1 MNYNYGLSKVSR
13 EIAINDQALSRK
25 YIYPKEDIFNSKNHD
40 YESKEV
46 ELATISL
53 PSEIKERE
61 IIKIKFDELLNLIIK
76 NNSEYKAA
84 FQRVEQSKNRLLAT
98 ISQKSPTIDL
108 NSNGLPEYLYIDHY
122 TNPDITGTSYKRSE
136 QFKASISATIRWDI
150 INPKRNP
157 QIQASKKT
165 FEKAKNSFII
175 VSRDLE
181 LKAKIDFINLKKAQE
196 KFYISKKAVKI
207 SSQSLKDVRLR
218 NKALVATNLE
228 VLEAENQLSR
238 DQMFLNKSI
247 RDVNKASKSLSN
259 VLGLNNA
266 KKIIA
271 DSEGVLIGEW
281 KRTLEESIASALKF
295 RLSLV
300 NYDLDIQINNEKS
313 KEELGDSLPKISL
326 VNTFT
331 ISRDQGQTEVIPPID
346 RDDYEERTS
355 NSIGLFGE
363 WKVFD
368 AGKSRQLS
376 KFYKNKSIESKY
388 QSQKER
394 SLIIKEVEN
403 NYIDLET
410 SIQNIFSTSRAII
423 KNNKMLQISI
433 MRFKAGVTNQREIV
447 NLQRDLKQSQINYLD
462 AIKNYNISIAKLQ
475 RSTGLT
481 KLEKCNTKNLE
492 KDFNSFDEYSLYT
505 LPIIPI
511 NKACEISLSI
521 NSLNEIKI
529 NSTNNEPIKVIN
541 EFEDKNDSP
550 ILDSYIPKNK
560 ILNNPNSKDNQE
572 NINNK
577 ILNDPKTKDNQENTN
592 NKILN
597 DSKTKDNQEN
607 TNNKILNDSKTKDN
621 QENTNNKILN
631 DPKTENQNKKTKNI
645 KELNFKFKKID
656 KNNSSYLK
664 NIQPCSTLIKDSD
677 ICLDN
682 FVD

>member
-1 MNYNYGLSKVSR
+1 MQKVNSRFIYIFILFQGIFSFNNGPVNASQFKLLNLNYSLSK
-13 EIAINDQALSRK
+13 IAKELDINNQAPSK
-25 YIYPKEDIFNSKNHD
+25 NYINTKKDIFYSQNNDFESIGSK
-40 YESKEV
+40 
-46 ELATISL
+46 LATSSL
-53 PSEIKERE
+53 PSEIKERK
-61 IIKIKFDELLNLIIK
+61 IIKIKYDELLDLIIN
-76 NNSEYKAA
+76 NNSEYKAS

-108 NSNGLPEYLYIDHY
+108 NSNGLPEYLFIDHY
-122 TNPDITGTSYKRSE
+122 TNPNIAGTSYKRSE
-136 QFKASISATIRWDI
+136 QWKGSFSATIRWDI
-150 INPKRNP
+150 INPQRNP
-157 QIQASKKT
+157 QIEASKKT
-165 FEKAKNSFII
+165 FEKAKNSFLI

-196 KFYISKKAVKI
+196 NLIISEKAVKI

-281 KRTLEESIASALKF
+281 KRTLEESIASALNF

-300 NYDLDIQINNEKS
+300 NYDLDIQINNDKS
-313 KEELGDSLPKISL
+313 KEELGNSRPKISL
-326 VNTFT
+326 VNTLSVT
-331 ISRDQGQTEVIPPID
+331 KEKGQTEVIPPID
-346 RDDYEERTS
+346 FDDFEERIS

-368 AGKSRQLS
+368 GGKSRELS
-376 KFYKNKSIESKY
+376 KFYKNKSIEAKY

-423 KNNKMLQISI
+423 KNNKMLQISR

-462 AIKNYNISIAKLQ
+462 AIKNYNVSIAKLQ

-481 KLEKCNTKNLE
+481 KLEKCNPKNLE
-492 KDFNSFDEYSLYT
+492 KDLNSFDEYSLYT

-511 NKACEISLSI
+511 DKACEISLSI
-521 NSLNEIKI
+521 NSLYEIKTY
-529 NSTNNEPIKVIN
+529 STNNNEPTKVIN
-541 EFEDKNDSP
+541 KIDDKNDST
-550 ILDSYIPKNK
+550 ILDSYIPKK
-560 ILNNPNSKDNQE
+560 KTLNNPKIQDNEE
-572 NINNK
+572 NIKNK
-577 ILNDPKTKDNQENTN
+577 NLK
-592 NKILN
+592 
-597 DSKTKDNQEN
+597 DSKAK
-607 TNNKILNDSKTKDN
+607 NNEKNIDKISK
-621 QENTNNKILN
+621 
-631 DPKTENQNKKTKNI
+631 DPKTEIQNKKKKNTK
-645 KELNFKFKKID
+645 KLNFKFKKID
-656 KNNSSYLK
+656 KNDSS
-664 NIQPCSTLIKDSD
+664 NIENTLPCSTRIKDSD

-682 FVD
+682 FLE

>member
-1 MNYNYGLSKVSR
+1 MFCFNNGLLNASQLKLFNFNEGFEKASQKIVLEDQVLSK
-13 EIAINDQALSRK
+13 NN
-25 YIYPKEDIFNSKNHD
+25 IYTKEDIFNSNNHD
-40 YESKEV
+40 YESINV
-46 ELATISL
+46 ELATNLL
-53 PSEIKERE
+53 PSEIKERKT
-61 IIKIKFDELLNLIIK
+61 IKIKFDELLDLVIK

-98 ISQKSPTIDL
+98 ISSKSPTIDL
-108 NSNGLPEYLYIDHY
+108 NSNGLPEYLFIDHY
-122 TNPDITGTSYKRSE
+122 TNPNISGTSYKKSE
-136 QFKASISATIRWDI
+136 QWKTSISASIRWDI

-157 QIQASKKT
+157 QIEASKKT
-165 FEKAKNSFII
+165 FEKAKNSYII

-196 KFYISKKAVKI
+196 NLIISEKAVKI
-207 SSQSLKDVRLR
+207 SAQSLKDVRLR

-259 VLGLNNA
+259 ILGLNNA
-266 KKIIA
+266 KQIIA
-271 DSEGVLIGEW
+271 YSEGIILGEW
-281 KRTLEESIASALKF
+281 ERTLEESIASALNF

-300 NYDLDIQINNEKS
+300 NYDLDIQINNDKS
-313 KEELGDSLPKISL
+313 KEELGNSRPKLSL

-331 ISRDQGQTEVIPPID
+331 ISKDMGQTEVIPPINP
-346 RDDYEERTS
+346 DDYEKRIS
-355 NSIGLFGE
+355 NTIGLFGE

-376 KFYKNKSIESKY
+376 KFYKNKSIEAKY
-388 QSQKER
+388 KSQKER
-394 SLIIKEVEN
+394 SLVIKEVEN

-423 KNNKMLQISI
+423 KNNKMLQISR

-462 AIKNYNISIAKLQ
+462 AIKNYNVSIAKLQ

-481 KLEKCNTKNLE
+481 KLEKCNKKILE
-492 KDFNSFDEYSLYT
+492 KDLNSFDEYSLYK

-521 NSLNEIKI
+521 NSLNEIKA
-529 NSTNNEPIKVIN
+529 NSTNNENIESIN
-541 EFEDKNDSP
+541 KLKNKNDLP
-550 ILDSYIPKNK
+550 ILDSYRPNNNILKAPKNEENKENMKNK
-560 ILNNPNSKDNQE
+560 IDK
-572 NINNK
+572 
-577 ILNDPKTKDNQENTN
+577 
-592 NKILN
+592 
-597 DSKTKDNQEN
+597 
-607 TNNKILNDSKTKDN
+607 
-621 QENTNNKILN
+621 
-631 DPKTENQNKKTKNI
+631 DPKTENHKKKSKNI

-656 KNNSSYLK
+656 KNDSSDFE
-664 NIQPCSTLIKDSD
+664 NIQTCSTLIKDSD

-682 FVD
+682 FIE

>member
-1 MNYNYGLSKVSR
+1 MQRVNSRFIYIFILFQGIFSFNNGLLNASQLKLLNFNYGLSKISK
-13 EIAINDQALSRK
+13 EIDPNNQTLSK
-25 YIYPKEDIFNSKNHD
+25 NYIYKKKDIFYSQDND
-40 YESKEV
+40 YQSIESKF
-46 ELATISL
+46 ATTSL
-53 PSEIKERE
+53 PSEIKGRK
-61 IIKIKFDELLNLIIK
+61 IIKIKFDELLDLIIN

-98 ISQKSPTIDL
+98 ISKKSPTIDL
-108 NSNGLPEYLYIDHY
+108 NSNGLPEYLFIDHY
-122 TNPDITGTSYKRSE
+122 TNPNIAGTSYKRSE
-136 QFKASISATIRWDI
+136 QLKGSISATIRWDI
-150 INPKRNP
+150 INPQRNP
-157 QIQASKKT
+157 QIEASKKT
-165 FEKAKNSFII
+165 FEKAKNSFLI

-196 KFYISKKAVKI
+196 NLIISEKAVKI
-207 SSQSLKDVRLR
+207 SAQSLKDARLR

-281 KRTLEESIASALKF
+281 KRTLEESIASALNF

-300 NYDLDIQINNEKS
+300 NYDLDIQINNDKS
-313 KEELGDSLPKISL
+313 KEELGNSRPKISL
-326 VNTFT
+326 VNTLSF
-331 ISRDQGQTEVIPPID
+331 SKEKGQTEVIPPINK
-346 RDDYEERTS
+346 DDYEKRVS

-368 AGKSRQLS
+368 GGKSRELS
-376 KFYKNKSIESKY
+376 KFYKNKSIEAKY
-388 QSQKER
+388 KSQKER
-394 SLIIKEVEN
+394 SLIMKEVEN

-423 KNNKMLQISI
+423 KNNKMLQISR

-462 AIKNYNISIAKLQ
+462 AIKNYNVSIAKLQ

-481 KLEKCNTKNLE
+481 KLEKCNLQNLE
-492 KDFNSFDEYSLYT
+492 KDLNSFDENSLYT

-521 NSLNEIKI
+521 NSLYEIKTDA
-529 NSTNNEPIKVIN
+529 TNNNYDPTKVIN
-541 EFEDKNDSP
+541 KIDDKNDST

-560 ILNNPNSKDNQE
+560 TLKKMKIKDNEEIINKNLKDSKAKNNDE
-572 NINNK
+572 NIDNISK
-577 ILNDPKTKDNQENTN
+577 DPKTKSQ
-592 NKILN
+592 
-597 DSKTKDNQEN
+597 
-607 TNNKILNDSKTKDN
+607 
-621 QENTNNKILN
+621 
-631 DPKTENQNKKTKNI
+631 TKNT

-656 KNNSSYLK
+656 KNDSSNIK

-682 FVD
+682 FLE

>member
-1 MNYNYGLSKVSR
+1 MQKVNSRFLYIFILFQGIFSFNNGLLNASQLKLFNFNYDLSKISK
-13 EIAINDQALSRK
+13 EIDINNQALKKK
-25 YIYPKEDIFNSKNHD
+25 YIYTKKDIFYSQNND
-40 YESKEV
+40 YESIASKLEKS
-46 ELATISL
+46 SL
-53 PSEIKERE
+53 PSEIKERKK
-61 IIKIKFDELLNLIIK
+61 IKIKFDELLDLIIN

-98 ISQKSPTIDL
+98 ISKKSPTIDL
-108 NSNGLPEYLYIDHY
+108 NSNGLPEYLFIDHY
-122 TNPDITGTSYKRSE
+122 TNPNIAGTSYKRSE
-136 QFKASISATIRWDI
+136 QLKGSISATIRWDI
-150 INPKRNP
+150 INPQRNP
-157 QIQASKKT
+157 QIEASKKT
-165 FEKAKNSFII
+165 FEKAKNSFLI

-196 KFYISKKAVKI
+196 NLIISEKAVKI

-281 KRTLEESIASALKF
+281 ERTLEESIASALNF

-300 NYDLDIQINNEKS
+300 NYDLDIQINNDKS
-313 KEELGDSLPKISL
+313 KEELGNSRPKISL
-326 VNTFT
+326 VNTF
-331 ISRDQGQTEVIPPID
+331 SVSKEKGQTEVIPPINK
-346 RDDYEERTS
+346 DDYEKRVS
-355 NSIGLFGE
+355 NSIGIFGE

-368 AGKSRQLS
+368 GGKSRELS
-376 KFYKNKSIESKY
+376 KFYKNKSIEAKY
-388 QSQKER
+388 KSQKER

-423 KNNKMLQISI
+423 KNNKMLQISR

-447 NLQRDLKQSQINYLD
+447 NLQRDLKQSQLNYLD
-462 AIKNYNISIAKLQ
+462 AIKNYNVSIAKLQ

-481 KLEKCNTKNLE
+481 KLEKCNLKNLE
-492 KDFNSFDEYSLYT
+492 KDLNSFDEYSLYT

-511 NKACEISLSI
+511 NKACEVSLSI
-521 NSLNEIKI
+521 NSLYETNTY
-529 NSTNNEPIKVIN
+529 STNNNEPTKVIN
-541 EFEDKNDSP
+541 KINDKNGSST
-550 ILDSYIPKNK
+550 LDNYLPENK
-560 ILNNPNSKDNQE
+560 TLNNPNIKDNEEKLNNKNLKDSKDKNNKE
-572 NINNK
+572 NIDK
-577 ILNDPKTKDNQENTN
+577 I
-592 NKILN
+592 
-597 DSKTKDNQEN
+597 SK
-607 TNNKILNDSKTKDN
+607 
-621 QENTNNKILN
+621 
-631 DPKTENQNKKTKNI
+631 DPKTEIKNKKKRNT

-656 KNNSSYLK
+656 NNDSSNIE
-664 NIQPCSTLIKDSD
+664 NIQPCSTLLKDSD

-682 FVD
+682 FLE